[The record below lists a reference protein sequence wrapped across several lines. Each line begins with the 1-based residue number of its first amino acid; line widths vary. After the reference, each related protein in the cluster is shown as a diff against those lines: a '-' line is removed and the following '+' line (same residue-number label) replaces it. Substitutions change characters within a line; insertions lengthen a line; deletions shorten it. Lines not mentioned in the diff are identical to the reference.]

1 MNLKFLY
8 GLKENLEKV
17 AVVNGQ
23 VLICTN
29 SGEMFVD
36 INDTRF
42 EIADTDEIKRK
53 LLTIAEGATKVE
65 ASEQNGYIKING
77 VETKVYELP
86 TLKAENIS
94 DFAAAV
100 KAVKVDAAVTA
111 DKVAHKLTVK
121 VGGANVEFDG
131 SAAQTADVDAA
142 IEAAINA
149 IPEQTD
155 YTVTC
160 TDADVEAA
168 EGVPAFKRH
177 TLTQNGK
184 TICTI
189 DVPKDLVIQSGRVEN
204 DKLILVLNDAA
215 NTEIEINVGD
225 LIEYVTSGSA
235 DGDMVYVN
243 IDENHKVTATI
254 TDGTITLAKLAQEV
268 KDAIAEAKAKDGAG
282 NVIVDTYAQKATT
295 LEGYGITDAY
305 TKDETA
311 ELDAVVLAE
320 AQKYADEKVTSLVDG
335 DIAAIK
341 EALTW
346 GTF

>member
-1 MNLKFLY
+1 MNLKFLR
-8 GLKENLEKV
+8 GLKAGLANLAIV
-17 AVVNGQ
+17 DGQ
-23 VLICTN
+23 VLFCTDT
-29 SGEMFVD
+29 GEIFVD
-36 INDTRF
+36 IGTERKEF
-42 EIADTDEIKRK
+42 ADTNDLYSKIGT
-53 LLTIAEGATKVE
+53 LPAEYTNLVDFINTKV
-65 ASEQNGYIKING
+65 ASVAAGDASVTIG
-77 VETKVYELP
+77 GTATAP
-86 TLKAENIS
+86 T
-94 DFAAAV
+94 V
-100 KAVKVDAAVTA
+100 AVKVSADADNALA
-111 DKVAHKLTVK
+111 LAEDGLKVVVPA
-121 VGGANVEFDG
+121 
-131 SAAQTADVDAA
+131 
-142 IEAAINA
+142 
-149 IPEQTD
+149 QTD

-168 EGVPAFKRH
+168 DGVPAFKRH

-320 AQKYADEKVTSLVDG
+320 AQKYADAKVTDLVDG
-335 DIAAIK
+335 DVAAIK

>member
-1 MNLKFLY
+1 MNLKFLH

-23 VLICTN
+23 VLFCTN
-29 SGEMFVD
+29 TGEIFVD
-36 INDTRF
+36 IGTERKEF
-42 EIADTDEIKRK
+42 ADTDDLYGKIGTLPAGYENLVDFIN
-53 LLTIAEGATKVE
+53 TKVGSVTAGD
-65 ASEQNGYIKING
+65 ASVTIGG
-77 VETKVYELP
+77 TATAP
-86 TLKAENIS
+86 T
-94 DFAAAV
+94 V
-100 KAVKVDAAVTA
+100 AVKVSADADNALA
-111 DKVAHKLTVK
+111 LAEDGLKVVVPA
-121 VGGANVEFDG
+121 
-131 SAAQTADVDAA
+131 
-142 IEAAINA
+142 
-149 IPEQTD
+149 QTD

-160 TDADVEAA
+160 ADADVEAT

-268 KDAIAEAKAKDGAG
+268 KDAIAEAKTKDGAG

-295 LEGYGITDAY
+295 LAGYGIGDAY
-305 TKDETA
+305 TKNETT

-320 AQKYADEKVTSLVDG
+320 AQGYTDK
-335 DIAAIK
+335 AII

>member
-1 MNLKFLY
+1 MNLKFLR
-8 GLKENLEKV
+8 GLKAGLANLAIV
-17 AVVNGQ
+17 DGQ
-23 VLICTN
+23 VLFCTDT
-29 SGEMFVD
+29 GEIFVD
-36 INDTRF
+36 VGTERKEFADTNDLYNKIGTLPAGYENLVDFINTKVASVAAGDASVTIGGTAT
-42 EIADTDEIKRK
+42 EPTVAVKVSADTDNA
-53 LLTIAEGATKVE
+53 LALAADGLKV
-65 ASEQNGYIKING
+65 
-77 VETKVYELP
+77 V
-86 TLKAENIS
+86 
-94 DFAAAV
+94 
-100 KAVKVDAAVTA
+100 
-111 DKVAHKLTVK
+111 
-121 VGGANVEFDG
+121 
-131 SAAQTADVDAA
+131 
-142 IEAAINA
+142 
-149 IPEQTD
+149 IPAQTD

-160 TDADVEAA
+160 ADSEVEAT

-189 DVPKDLVIQSGRVEN
+189 DVPKDLVVQGGRVEG
-204 DKLILVLNDAA
+204 DKLILVLNDAN

-305 TKDETA
+305 TKNETA
-311 ELDAVVLAE
+311 ELDAAVLAE
-320 AQKYADEKVTSLVDG
+320 AQSYADAQVSDLVDG

>member
-8 GLKENLEKV
+8 GLKDNLAGA

-23 VLICTN
+23 VLICTDTQ
-29 SGEMFVD
+29 EMFVD
-36 INDTRF
+36 INDSRI
-42 EIADTDEIKRK
+42 EIADTDVIKQK

-65 ASEQNGYIKING
+65 ASATNGYIKING

-86 TLKAENIS
+86 TLTAANIS
-94 DFAAAV
+94 DFATAV

-111 DKVAHKLTVK
+111 DKVANKLTVK

-160 TDADVEAA
+160 ADTEVEAT

-189 DVPKDLVIQSGRVEN
+189 DVPKDLVVQGGRVEG
-204 DKLILVLNDAA
+204 DKLILVLNDAN

-295 LEGYGITDAY
+295 LEGYGIADAY
-305 TKDETA
+305 TKDDTA
-311 ELDAVVLAE
+311 KLDAVVLAE
-320 AQKYADEKVTSLVDG
+320 AQKYADAQVTGLVDG